1 MRRRTRDN
9 LFCSRA
15 EKPPASTLARG
26 ETARFGCALG
36 WAAIASCS
44 VVFAP
49 HARAQDARKVEQDLR
64 DLEIS
69 TQQLVADPLNGQD
82 LRSATFVEERLTD
95 GELFYRL
102 KDYVRA
108 SIILTDIVDNYPQH
122 RAYPD
127 ALYLLGESLYS
138 AKDYLGARTRLR
150 QLIARIDEPAFRP
163 YAPKALGRLIEIA
176 IHTRDFDGVDG
187 YFAALGK
194 LPPAEVESATAYY
207 RAKYLYNKAVP
218 TDDVVRGGTDLKTQT
233 VQTAGLDDARKAF
246 ELVQANSPYYPQAR
260 YFVGTIFVLQR
271 QFPQAIEAFRGVL
284 RSPATTPE
292 HVEIAELTQLA
303 LGRLYYETDQL
314 DQAIEQ
320 YQSVPRTSKHFDTA
334 LYEVAW
340 VYIRM
345 GDSTRA
351 ERALEVLTIASPD
364 SKYLADGSILRG
376 NLLLR
381 NGQLDDAAK
390 VFADAS
396 AKFGPTRDKLD
407 KVVADHTDTQAYFK
421 DVVRENI
428 ETFDAASI
436 FPADAVPFASE
447 EADMERALSTLSDLA
462 QARDLVRETSELMR
476 RLDDGISGSNVVN
489 VFADTRRQR
498 QRTTAAHNRA
508 AALRSDL
515 ADVEDRNAP
524 AGGELANVRDQRKQ
538 LEGAIREMPA
548 KEEQFNKRDDEL
560 LGGYKGLTKDISEL
574 DVELMGMEARITA
587 TERFLA
593 DTQDARMNP
602 QGVLAMQSE
611 LSGQR
616 GAVGDYQAQIKEL
629 KFQLEA
635 ARLQVGVGDARYQHD
650 DDVRKRYN
658 ALIEREHQL
667 AGASNPQYDGLM
679 RRIATVDSTVAAR
692 DSQIDAVVT
701 ERVTGMRQVLAAEGT
716 NVEGYRQRLGEL
728 EAMAEDVIGG
738 VTAANFNA
746 VRGRFYDLVLRA
758 DVGNIDVS
766 WADREEHRQ
775 RVELMT
781 RQRATEIKALDDEF
795 QEIMDEPK
803 GVAQ

>member
-1 MRRRTRDN
+1 
-9 LFCSRA
+9 
-15 EKPPASTLARG
+15 
-26 ETARFGCALG
+26 
-36 WAAIASCS
+36 
-44 VVFAP
+44 
-49 HARAQDARKVEQDLR
+49 
-64 DLEIS
+64 
-69 TQQLVADPLNGQD
+69 
-82 LRSATFVEERLTD
+82 
-95 GELFYRL
+95 
-102 KDYVRA
+102 
-108 SIILTDIVDNYPQH
+108 
-122 RAYPD
+122 
-127 ALYLLGESLYS
+127 
-138 AKDYLGARTRLR
+138 
-150 QLIARIDEPAFRP
+150 
-163 YAPKALGRLIEIA
+163 
-176 IHTRDFDGVDG
+176 
-187 YFAALGK
+187 
-194 LPPAEVESATAYY
+194 
-207 RAKYLYNKAVP
+207 
-218 TDDVVRGGTDLKTQT
+218 
-233 VQTAGLDDARKAF
+233 
-246 ELVQANSPYYPQAR
+246 
-260 YFVGTIFVLQR
+260 
-271 QFPQAIEAFRGVL
+271 
-284 RSPATTPE
+284 
-292 HVEIAELTQLA
+292 
-303 LGRLYYETDQL
+303 DQL

-320 YQSVPRTSKHFDTA
+320 YQAVPRTSKYFDTA
-334 LYEVAW
+334 LFEVAW

-351 ERALEVLTIASPD
+351 ERALEVLAIASPD

-407 KVVADHTDTQAYFK
+407 KVIVEHQDTQAYFK
-421 DVVRENI
+421 EVVRTNI
-428 ETFDAASI
+428 ETFDATSI
-436 FPADAVPFASE
+436 FPAEAVPFASE

-489 VFADTRRQR
+489 VFADTRRMR

-508 AALRSDL
+508 ASLRSDL
-515 ADVEDRNAP
+515 ADIEDRNAP
-524 AGGELANVRDQRKQ
+524 AGGELANVREQRKQ
-538 LEGAIREMPA
+538 LEGSIRDMPER
-548 KEEQFNKRDDEL
+548 EEDFSKRDDEL
-560 LGGYKGLTKDISEL
+560 LGGYKGLNKDISQL

-602 QGVLAMQSE
+602 QGVLAMQTE
-611 LSGQR
+611 LTGQR
-616 GAVGDYQAQIKEL
+616 GAVGDYQTQIKEL

-650 DDVRKRYN
+650 DEVRARYN

-667 AGASNPQYDGLM
+667 SGANNPQLDGLM
-679 RRIATVDSTVAAR
+679 RRIAVVDSSVAAR
-692 DSQIDAVVT
+692 DQQIDVVVG
-701 ERVTGMRQVLAAEGT
+701 ERVTSMRQVLASEGT
-716 NVEGYRQRLGEL
+716 NVDGYRARLAEL
-728 EAMAEDVIGG
+728 EAQAEDVIGG

-746 VRGRFYDLVLRA
+746 VRSRFYDLVLRA

-775 RVELMT
+775 RVELLT

>member
-1 MRRRTRDN
+1 MGRRTRG
-9 LFCSRA
+9 RG
-15 EKPPASTLARG
+15 LARG
-26 ETARFGCALG
+26 ETARVGCSLG
-36 WAAIASCS
+36 WAALAGCS
-44 VVFAP
+44 VVFTPQA
-49 HARAQDARKVEQDLR
+49 HAQDARKLEQELR
-64 DLEIS
+64 DLEIA
-69 TQQLVADPLNGQD
+69 TQQLVAEPLRGQE

-102 KDYVRA
+102 KDYPRA

-127 ALYLLGESLYS
+127 ALYLLGESLYA

-150 QLIARIDEPAFRP
+150 QLISRADEPAFRP
-163 YAPKALGRLIEIA
+163 YAAKSLGRLIEIA
-176 IHTRDFDGVDG
+176 IHTRDFDGVEG
-187 YFAALGK
+187 YFVALQK
-194 LPPAEVESATAYY
+194 LPPAEVESATSYY

-218 TDDVVRGGTDLKTQT
+218 TDDVTRGGTELKTQAL
-233 VQTAGLDDARKAF
+233 QASGLDEARKAF
-246 ELVQANSPYYPQAR
+246 ELVQQNSPFYPQAR
-260 YFVGTIFVLQR
+260 YFVGTILVLQR

-284 RSPATTPE
+284 RTPATTPE
-292 HVEIAELTQLA
+292 HVEVAELTQLA

-320 YQSVPRTSKHFDTA
+320 YQAVPRTSKYFDTA
-334 LYEVAW
+334 LFEVAW

-351 ERALEVLTIASPD
+351 ERALEVLSIASPE
-364 SKYLADGSILRG
+364 SRHIADGSILRG

-407 KVVADHTDTQAYFK
+407 KVIVEHQDTQAYFK
-421 DVVRENI
+421 EVVRTNI
-428 ETFDAASI
+428 ETFDASSI
-436 FPADAVPFASE
+436 FPAEAVPFASE

-476 RLDDGISGSNVVN
+476 RLDDGISGNNVVS
-489 VFADTRRQR
+489 VFADTRRMR

-508 AALRSDL
+508 ASLRSDL
-515 ADVEDRNAP
+515 ADIEDRNAP
-524 AGGELANVRDQRKQ
+524 AGGELANVREQRKQ
-538 LEGAIREMPA
+538 LEGAVRDMPERE
-548 KEEQFNKRDDEL
+548 EDFSKRDDEL

-574 DVELMGMEARITA
+574 DVELLGMEARIVA

-602 QGVLAMQSE
+602 QGVLAMQTE
-611 LSGQR
+611 LTGQR
-616 GAVGDYQAQIKEL
+616 GAVGDYQTQIKEL

-650 DDVRKRYN
+650 DEVRGRYN
-658 ALIEREHQL
+658 ALIDREHQL
-667 AGASNPQYDGLM
+667 AGANNPQYDGLM
-679 RRIATVDSTVAAR
+679 RRIATVDSSVAAR
-692 DSQIDAVVT
+692 DQQIDAVVA
-701 ERVTGMRQVLAAEGT
+701 ERVAGMRQVLASEGT

-728 EAMAEDVIGG
+728 EAQAEDVIGG

-746 VRGRFYDLVLRA
+746 VRSRFYDLVLRA

-775 RVELMT
+775 RVELLT
-781 RQRATEIKALDDEF
+781 RQRASETKALDDEF

-803 GVAQ
+803 GGAQ